1 MADPVAEVRAGAE
14 GIRWFFLWRTLLRFA
29 VPAILLFVLWD
40 AIPGTLAAVAGLLS
54 GS

>member
-1 MADPVAEVRAGAE
+1 
-14 GIRWFFLWRTLLRFA
+14 L
-29 VPAILLFVLWD
+29 PAILLFVLWD